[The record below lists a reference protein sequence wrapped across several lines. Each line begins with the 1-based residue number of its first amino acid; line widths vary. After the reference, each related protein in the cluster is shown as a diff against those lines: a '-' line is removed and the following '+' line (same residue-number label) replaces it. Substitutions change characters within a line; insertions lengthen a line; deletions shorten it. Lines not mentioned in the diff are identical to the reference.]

1 MEKQKRAK
9 CSLRRLLH
17 RWWRFKKTNRL
28 VVYNKANITP
38 TETAFTQI
46 TVNLETMECDI
57 QYVTNQIT
65 KKYKLHSEI
74 YKNNIKII

>member
-1 MEKQKRAK
+1 M
-9 CSLRRLLH
+9 
-17 RWWRFKKTNRL
+17 
-28 VVYNKANITP
+28 VYNKANITP